1 MTDFEALYRADADP
15 WQVASAWYECR
26 KRALLMASLPQ
37 QRYGRVLELGCGTG
51 ITTRE
56 LAQRCDDLLAIDS
69 APTAV
74 SRCRAV
80 LEAAGLGHA
89 RVEEGEL
96 PRAWPVTPGATV
108 DLIVV
113 SELAYYFSDAD
124 LTAFLDHCH
133 NSLAPG
139 ADWLLCHYKRPFHDR
154 MQDTDALHR
163 RAGALPGMRHL
174 IAHDEDDFRLDVWRA
189 AGGSAS

>member
-1 MTDFEALYRADADP
+1 MTDFEALYQADADP
-15 WQVASAWYECR
+15 WRVASAWYECR
-26 KRALLMASLPQ
+26 KRALLMASLPR
-37 QRYGRVLELGCGTG
+37 QRYGRGLELGCGTG

-56 LAQRCDDLLAIDS
+56 LAQRCDDLLAVDS

-80 LEAAGLGHA
+80 LASAGLVHA
-89 RVEEGEL
+89 RVQEGQL
-96 PRAWPVTPGATV
+96 PGAWPVAPGDTV

-124 LTAFLDHCH
+124 LTAFLAHGQA
-133 NSLAPG
+133 SLAPG
-139 ADWLLCHYKRPFHDR
+139 GDWVLCHYKRPFHDR
-154 MQDTDALHR
+154 MQDTDTLHR
-163 RAGALPGMRHL
+163 RVGALPGLRHL

-189 AGGSAS
+189 AAGSAS